1 MLVSSAAEATEFTGM
16 QYFVGEFD
24 GKSFVPDKQEGVLRL
39 DRGKDFY
46 AAIPFQNLP
55 SKDKNPIIMG
65 WGSNW
70 SYAGDI
76 PSEGRRGM
84 FSMPRKLSLIKESGQ
99 FSLVQKPIYSSRI
112 HVEKLILKASEL
124 TKPKTLEMKNN
135 TYKLSLA
142 IDLENSNGFAMDL
155 LKNKEEKCV
164 LTYHAKTQKL
174 FFDRT
179 KSGKVDFNKNFSSIE
194 SMQVAPQNGVLK
206 LDIFVDNSIVEVFA
220 DEGKAVLTD
229 LVFPKKNGGK
239 IILSLL
245 KD

>member
-1 MLVSSAAEATEFTGM
+1 
-16 QYFVGEFD
+16 
-24 GKSFVPDKQEGVLRL
+24 
-39 DRGKDFY
+39 
-46 AAIPFQNLP
+46 
-55 SKDKNPIIMG
+55 
-65 WGSNW
+65 
-70 SYAGDI
+70 
-76 PSEGRRGM
+76 
-84 FSMPRKLSLIKESGQ
+84 
-99 FSLVQKPIYSSRI
+99 
-112 HVEKLILKASEL
+112 
-124 TKPKTLEMKNN
+124 MKNN

-155 LKNKEEKCV
+155 LKNEEEKCV